1 MSIRSRTSLMAALV
15 MLVLLGVGHLF
26 VPFVPDADKIP
37 SLVVYGDVVLGVAS
51 LVAAF
56 GLLKATQ
63 WGLILTLII
72 ATLNVLSAAPGIVA
86 APNPW
91 LRVVTTVY
99 LVVSLVII
107 ALAVLPTERK
117 LSVHRAST
125 PQE

>member
-1 MSIRSRTSLMAALV
+1 

-37 SLVVYGDVVLGVAS
+37 LLVVYGDVVLGAAS

-56 GLLKATQ
+56 GLWKPTH

-72 ATLNVLSAAPGIVA
+72 ATLNVLSSAPGVVA
-86 APNPW
+86 APTFG

-107 ALAVLPTERK
+107 ALVALPSPRTPAVR
-117 LSVHRAST
+117 RASAL
-125 PQE
+125 QE

>member
-1 MSIRSRTSLMAALV
+1 MSIKSRTSLKAALA

-37 SLVVYGDVVLGVAS
+37 LLMVYGDVVLGAAS

-56 GLLKATQ
+56 GLLKPTQ

-72 ATLNVLSAAPGIVA
+72 AILHVLSSAPGLVA
-86 APNPW
+86 APNAGP
-91 LRVVTTVY
+91 RVVTTVY

-107 ALAVLPTERK
+107 ALVALPSERTPA
-117 LSVHRAST
+117 VHRTSA

>member
-1 MSIRSRTSLMAALV
+1 

-63 WGLILTLII
+63 WGLILTVII